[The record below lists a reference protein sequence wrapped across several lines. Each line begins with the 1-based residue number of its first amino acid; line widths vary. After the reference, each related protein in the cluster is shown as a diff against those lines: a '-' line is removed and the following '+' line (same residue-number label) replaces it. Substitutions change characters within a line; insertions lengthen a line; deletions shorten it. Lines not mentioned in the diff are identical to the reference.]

1 MTKRRRVDHLLIE
14 RGLFESRAKAQA
26 AIVAGLVTADGVRVR
41 RASDEISV
49 DAKLEASPEHPWVSR
64 GGMKLAAALDQF
76 GITPRG
82 RVCLDVGAST
92 GGFTHVLLER
102 GAKRVYAVDVGRHQL
117 HPRLR
122 GRADIVSFEDSD
134 IRAFSPA
141 LLSEAPDLVVAD
153 VSFISLKLILPAAV
167 VLAKRPAQLLALIK
181 PQFEAGRALVKKGIV
196 RDPAVR
202 QAVCDDISAFIAGL
216 GWNVLGIIPSPVTG
230 GDGNREFF
238 IGAHHG

>member
-1 MTKRRRVDHLLIE
+1 LGLARRNEAGRGARSVRDHTE
-14 RGLFESRAKAQA
+14 R
-26 AIVAGLVTADGVRVR
+26 
-41 RASDEISV
+41 
-49 DAKLEASPEHPWVSR
+49 
-64 GGMKLAAALDQF
+64 
-76 GITPRG
+76 PR
-82 RVCLDVGAST
+82 LW
-92 GGFTHVLLER
+92 

-134 IRAFSPA
+134 IRAFSSA